1 MIVRHHVMKCLD
13 LNEDLVVKF
22 LNDLYMNNSISSS
35 DSSEKCFEF
44 YLRMRTILKEG
55 NFNL

>member
-1 MIVRHHVMKCLD
+1 MTVRRHVMKYLD

-35 DSSEKCFEF
+35 DSSKKCFEF

-55 NFNL
+55 NFNI